1 MPADDPDAEVN
12 AADATSRRVPT
23 IVAAAFF
30 METLDAS
37 IIVTAL
43 PSIAHSFGATTLAL
57 SLGISAYLV
66 AVAVLVPAAGWVS
79 ERWGARNVFAAAV
92 GLFTLASLLCGLSPN
107 LGAFIAA
114 RALQG
119 AAAAFMSPVGRLVV
133 LRTTPRHRLIEA
145 LGMIVWPALIG
156 PVVGPPLGGLIS
168 TYASW
173 RWIFFINLP
182 VGAIGLWLVLRYI
195 PQPAAG
201 ARRPF
206 DGIGFTLTG
215 LALVAL
221 IEGLSLLAE
230 ARGSALA
237 GGALA
242 LAGVVLGA
250 LALRHARRHPH
261 PLLELEAA
269 RDATFVISTLSA
281 GLVSR
286 IAIQATPFLLPLMF
300 QIGFGRNAF
309 EAGLMLLIYMAG
321 NLSMKVATTAALR
334 RWGFRRVIVVN
345 GLLSAAF
352 IAGCGLIA
360 PGWPPLLAGAVL
372 FAAGLTRSMQF
383 TATNTLAFAE
393 IPPSARAGATTLA
406 AMASQVGAA
415 LAVAYAALALAASR
429 DLRGGGGL
437 ALIDFRVALVSSG
450 ALMALAALWSLRLHR
465 DAGAEA
471 SRPSARAGDP
481 DAADQASTAG
491 SR

>member
-1 MPADDPDAEVN
+1 MPEHDPN
-12 AADATSRRVPT
+12 HGADAAAQARRVPS

-43 PSIAHSFGATTLAL
+43 PSIARSFEATTLAL
-57 SLGISAYLV
+57 SLGVSAYLV
-66 AVAVLVPAAGWVS
+66 AVAVLVPTAGWVS
-79 ERWGARNVFAAAV
+79 ERWGARNVFASAV
-92 GLFTLASLLCGLSPN
+92 AMFTLASLLCGLSPN

-114 RALQG
+114 RSLQG

-133 LRTTPRHRLIEA
+133 LRATPRHRLIEA

-173 RWIFFINLP
+173 RWIFFLNLP
-182 VGAIGLWLVLRYI
+182 VGAIGLWLVLRHI
-195 PQPAAG
+195 PQQAAG
-201 ARRPF
+201 ARRRF
-206 DGIGFTLTG
+206 DGVGFALTG

-230 ARGSALA
+230 ARGRLA
-237 GGALA
+237 AGAALA
-242 LAGVVLGA
+242 LAGIALGA
-250 LALRHARRHPH
+250 LALRHARRQAQ

-269 RDATFVISTLSA
+269 RDSTFVLSTLSA
-281 GLVSR
+281 GLLGR

-309 EAGLMLLIYMAG
+309 EAGLMLLVYMAG

-334 RWGFRRVIVVN
+334 RWGFRRIIVVN
-345 GLLSAAF
+345 GLLGAAA

-360 PGWPPLLAGAVL
+360 PGWPLALSGAML
-372 FAAGLTRSMQF
+372 FVAGLTRSMQF

-393 IPPSARAGATTLA
+393 IPATARAGATTLA
-406 AMASQVGAA
+406 AMSQQVGAA

-429 DLRGGGGL
+429 ALRGGG
-437 ALIDFRVALVSSG
+437 AL
-450 ALMALAALWSLRLHR
+450 
-465 DAGAEA
+465 
-471 SRPSARAGDP
+471 
-481 DAADQASTAG
+481 
-491 SR
+491 